1 MIPHTPPAVCVNH
14 CLLNVV
20 LQENMTF
27 PYDENFQIK
36 FLTISPDREVCG
48 SLIRVIAY
56 GARRHAA
63 TFTFK

>member
-27 PYDENFQIK
+27 PYDENF
-36 FLTISPDREVCG
+36 
-48 SLIRVIAY
+48 
-56 GARRHAA
+56 
-63 TFTFK
+63 